1 MPGVNPSCF
10 QSSLVLRNMAGL
22 IPALHHLSN
31 NFINCPYSPKNSTK
45 HSRVYSTKF
54 YLLVM
59 VLIYNSELGDKT
71 KTLYMAT
78 VCYGPMDVSEELN
91 YFTLKSKY

>member
-1 MPGVNPSCF
+1 
-10 QSSLVLRNMAGL
+10 
-22 IPALHHLSN
+22 
-31 NFINCPYSPKNSTK
+31 
-45 HSRVYSTKF
+45 
-54 YLLVM
+54 M

-91 YFTLKSKY
+91 YFREKFQNVLFLAYTNPTSDDLLWRQNNVIGSDVIHMRMLTAEVIKNT